1 MFKVIIRPSQLSPLK
16 ISNFIKDEDSVV
28 IKGDTFLNTVTNIKV
43 RTTTTKINT
52 PDKYY
57 GDRRKLKTFII

>member
-1 MFKVIIRPSQLSPLK
+1 MEDKDNVAIR
-16 ISNFIKDEDSVV
+16 
-28 IKGDTFLNTVTNIKV
+28 GDTLLSAITYTKI
-43 RTTTTKINT
+43 RIATTKINT